1 MARRRSAG
9 LLLYRRT
16 ERGWEVLLAH
26 PGGPFWAGRDAGAWM
41 LPKGE
46 IDPDEDPLAAALRE
60 FEEEIGAP
68 PRPAAGAQP
77 QPLGEIRQSGGK
89 RVLIWALEGEPDA
102 ARGRAPARTRLEW
115 PRGSG
120 RTIEFPEVD
129 RWAWFPFEEAWR
141 RILPSQ
147 RPALERLAER
157 LGERPPPAD
166 STGR

>member
-16 ERGWEVLLAH
+16 PSGVEVLLAH
-26 PGGPFWAGRDAGAWM
+26 PGGPFWARRDAGAWM
-41 LPKGE
+41 VPKGE
-46 IDPDEDPLAAALRE
+46 IDPEEEPLAAALRE

-68 PRPAAGAQP
+68 PRPAPGAAP
-77 QPLGEIRQSGGK
+77 EPLGELRQSGGK
-89 RVLIWALEGEPDA
+89 RVLVWALEGEPDT
-102 ARGRAPARTRLEW
+102 ARAHPPARMQIEW

-129 RWAWFPFEEAWR
+129 RWAWFPLAEAFR

-147 RPALERLAER
+147 RPALERLATR
-157 LGERPPPAD
+157 LGQPGPPAEPEA
-166 STGR
+166 